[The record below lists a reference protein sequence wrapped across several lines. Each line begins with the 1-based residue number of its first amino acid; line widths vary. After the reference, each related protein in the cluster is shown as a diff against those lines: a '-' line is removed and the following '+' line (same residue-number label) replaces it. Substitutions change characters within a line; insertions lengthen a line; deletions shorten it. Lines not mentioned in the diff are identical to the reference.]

1 MLAINLRNLRTS
13 HQLIW
18 FFLDLLMLILLVV
31 NLFWLLFDALYALAA
46 FRAFLEHQVPAF
58 TALYNPVHRN
68 FLFYDLLFISVFL
81 SEFVIRW
88 IHAVYRREYQ
98 RWYFYPIAHWYD
110 LLGCIPAS
118 GARILRF
125 LRVFSIVYRL
135 QKYGIIDITQTRLFE
150 FVRFYYE
157 AFMEE
162 LSDRVVIK
170 VLSGTQEEVKRG
182 SPLVQRIQEDVL
194 LPRRDL
200 LVDFLSSRIARY
212 AQEGYMPKQQELR
225 AYLNARVISA
235 MNRNRDLG
243 RIREL
248 PVFGSWASGTLDRA
262 VGDITAEVIEQIL
275 QDLSSPEN
283 HAFVEDLVDV
293 MLTRHERESTQAH
306 DAFIQ
311 GLIETLELVKDQVAV
326 KRWQEV
332 LAEKDERKAAD
343 KAARKEQQKAST

>member
-1 MLAINLRNLRTS
+1 MLTINLRNLRTS
-13 HQLIW
+13 HQTLW
-18 FFLDLLMLILLVV
+18 FALDMLMLVLLVI
-31 NLFWLLFDALYALAA
+31 NLVWLLFDSLYAVDVL
-46 FRAFLEHQVPAF
+46 RDFLTQEVPAF
-58 TALYNPVHRN
+58 TAFYNPIHRH
-68 FLFYDLLFISVFL
+68 FLFYDLMFIGVFL
-81 SEFVIRW
+81 SEFAVRW
-88 IHAVYRREYQ
+88 VHAVYRREYQ
-98 RWYFYPIAHWYD
+98 RWYFYPIVHWYD

-135 QKYGIIDITQTRLFE
+135 QKYGVIDITNTRLFE
-150 FVRFYYE
+150 FLRFYYD

-182 SPLVQRIQEDVL
+182 SPLVRRIQEEVL

-200 LVDFLSSRIARY
+200 LVDFLSARITRY
-212 AQEGYMPKQQELR
+212 AREGYMPRQQELR

-275 QDLSSPEN
+275 NDLSSPDN
-283 HAFVEDLVDV
+283 HDFVEDLVDV
-293 MLTRHERESTQAH
+293 LLTPHERESSQAN
-306 DAFIQ
+306 AAAIQ
-311 GLIETLELVKDQVAV
+311 GVIETLELVKDQVAV
-326 KRWQEV
+326 KRWQEA
-332 LAEKDERKAAD
+332 LAEKDERKAAEKVTRRD
-343 KAARKEQQKAST
+343 QKAST

>member
-1 MLAINLRNLRTS
+1 MLNINLRNLRTS
-13 HQLIW
+13 HQTLW
-18 FFLDLLMLILLVV
+18 FALDMLMLVLLVI
-31 NLFWLLFDALYALAA
+31 NLVWLLFDSLYAVVVL
-46 FRAFLEHQVPAF
+46 RDLLTQQMPAF
-58 TALYNPVHRN
+58 TAFYNPIHRH
-68 FLFYDLLFISVFL
+68 FLFYDLMFIGIFL
-81 SEFVIRW
+81 SEFAVRW
-88 IHAVYRREYQ
+88 VHAAYRREYQ

-118 GARILRF
+118 GARVLRF

-135 QKYGIIDITQTRLFE
+135 QKYGVIDITNTRLFE
-150 FVRFYYE
+150 FLRFYYD

-182 SPLVQRIQEDVL
+182 SPLVRRVQEEVL

-200 LVDFLSSRIARY
+200 LVDFLSARITRY
-212 AQEGYMPKQQELR
+212 AREGYMPRQQELR

-275 QDLSSPEN
+275 NDLSSPDN
-283 HAFVEDLVDV
+283 HNFVEDLVDV
-293 MLTRHERESTQAH
+293 LLTPHERENSEANTAV
-306 DAFIQ
+306 IQ
-311 GLIETLELVKDQVAV
+311 GVIETLELVKDQVAV
-326 KRWQEV
+326 KRWQEA
-332 LAEKDERKAAD
+332 LAEKDEQKAAD
-343 KAARKEQQKAST
+343 RATQQEQKAST

>member
-1 MLAINLRNLRTS
+1 MLTINLRNLRTS
-13 HQLIW
+13 HQTLW
-18 FFLDLLMLILLVV
+18 FALDMLMLVLLVI
-31 NLFWLLFDALYALAA
+31 NLVWLLFDSLYAVDVL
-46 FRAFLEHQVPAF
+46 RDFLTQEVPAF
-58 TALYNPVHRN
+58 TAFYNPIHRH
-68 FLFYDLLFISVFL
+68 FLFYDLMFIGVFL
-81 SEFVIRW
+81 SEFAVRW
-88 IHAVYRREYQ
+88 VHAVYRREYQ
-98 RWYFYPIAHWYD
+98 RWYFYPIVHWYD

-135 QKYGIIDITQTRLFE
+135 QKYGVIDITNTRLFE
-150 FVRFYYE
+150 FLRFYYD

-182 SPLVQRIQEDVL
+182 SPLVRRIQEEVL

-200 LVDFLSSRIARY
+200 LVDFLSARITRY
-212 AQEGYMPKQQELR
+212 AREGYMPKQQELR

-275 QDLSSPEN
+275 NDLSSPDN
-283 HAFVEDLVDV
+283 HDFVEDLVDV
-293 MLTRHERESTQAH
+293 LLTPHERESSEAN
-306 DAFIQ
+306 AAAIQ
-311 GLIETLELVKDQVAV
+311 GVIETLELVKDQVAV
-326 KRWQEV
+326 KRWQEA
-332 LAEKDERKAAD
+332 LAEKDERKAAEKVTRRD
-343 KAARKEQQKAST
+343 QKAST

>member
-1 MLAINLRNLRTS
+1 MFAINLRNLRTS

-18 FFLDLLMLILLVV
+18 FTLDALMLVLLVV
-31 NLFWLLFDALYALAA
+31 NLAWLLFDSLYGVNVIRDFLSQQLPPLTA
-46 FRAFLEHQVPAF
+46 FYDPI
-58 TALYNPVHRN
+58 HRH
-68 FLFYDLLFISVFL
+68 FLFYDLMFIGVFL
-81 SEFVIRW
+81 SEFTVRW
-88 IHAVYRREYQ
+88 IHAVYRHEYQ

-135 QKYGIIDITQTRLFE
+135 QKYGVIDITKTRLFE
-150 FVRFYYE
+150 FLRFYYD

-162 LSDRVVIK
+162 LSDRVVTK

-182 SPLVQRIQEDVL
+182 SPLVRRIQEEVL

-200 LVDFLSSRIARY
+200 LVDFLSSRISRY
-212 AQEGYMPKQQELR
+212 AREGYLPKQQELR

-275 QDLSSPEN
+275 EDLSSPDN
-283 HAFVEDLVDV
+283 HDFVEDLVDV
-293 MLTRHERESTQAH
+293 LLTHHERDDSQASK
-306 DAFIQ
+306 AIIQ
-311 GLIETLELVKDQVAV
+311 GVIETLELVKDQVAV
-326 KRWQEV
+326 KRWQEA
-332 LAEKDERKAAD
+332 LTEKDERMAAE
-343 KAARKEQQKAST
+343 KAARKAQKAST

>member
-1 MLAINLRNLRTS
+1 MLTINLRNLRTS
-13 HQLIW
+13 HQTLW
-18 FFLDLLMLILLVV
+18 FALDMLMLVLLVI
-31 NLFWLLFDALYALAA
+31 NLVWLLFDSLYAVNVL
-46 FRAFLEHQVPAF
+46 RDLLTQQVPAF
-58 TALYNPVHRN
+58 TASYNPIHRH
-68 FLFYDLLFISVFL
+68 FLFYDLMFIGIFL
-81 SEFVIRW
+81 SEFAVRW
-88 IHAVYRREYQ
+88 VHAIYRREYQ

-135 QKYGIIDITQTRLFE
+135 QKYGVIDITNTRLFE
-150 FVRFYYE
+150 FLRFYYD

-162 LSDRVVIK
+162 LSDRVVLK

-182 SPLVQRIQEDVL
+182 SPLVRRVQEEVL

-200 LVDFLSSRIARY
+200 LVDFLSARITRY
-212 AQEGYMPKQQELR
+212 AREGYMPRQQELR
-225 AYLNARVISA
+225 AYLNTRVISA

-275 QDLSSPEN
+275 NDLSSPDN
-283 HAFVEDLVDV
+283 HDFVEDLVDV
-293 MLTRHERESTQAH
+293 LLTPHERENSEANTAV
-306 DAFIQ
+306 IQ
-311 GLIETLELVKDQVAV
+311 GVIETLELVKDQVAV
-326 KRWQEV
+326 KRWQET
-332 LAEKDERKAAD
+332 LAEKDEQKAAD
-343 KAARKEQQKAST
+343 RATRQEQKAST

>member
-1 MLAINLRNLRTS
+1 MLALNLRKLRTS
-13 HQLIW
+13 HQGLWFAIDAIMLVLLI
-18 FFLDLLMLILLVV
+18 V
-31 NLFWLLFDALYALAA
+31 NLTWLLLDSLYAMPFIRDLVSQQMPAVAA
-46 FRAFLEHQVPAF
+46 F
-58 TALYNPVHRN
+58 YNPVHRH
-68 FLFYDLLFISVFL
+68 FLFYDLMFIGVFL
-81 SEFVIRW
+81 SEFMVRW
-88 IHAVYRREYQ
+88 IHAIYRREYQ

-118 GARILRF
+118 GARLLRF

-135 QKYGIIDITQTRLFE
+135 QQYGVIDITNTRLFA
-150 FVRFYYE
+150 FLRFYYE

-170 VLSGTQEEVKRG
+170 ALSGTQDEVQRG
-182 SPLVQRIQEDVL
+182 SPLIHRIQQEVL
-194 LPRRDL
+194 LPRREL
-200 LVDFLSSRIARY
+200 LVDFLSSRITRY
-212 AQEGYMPKQQELR
+212 AREGYMPKQQELR

-275 QDLSSPEN
+275 EDLSSPNN
-283 HAFVEDLVDV
+283 HDFVGDVVDV
-293 MLTRHERESTQAH
+293 LLTHRERD
-306 DAFIQ
+306 DAQTNDDLIQ
-311 GLIETLELVKDQVAV
+311 GVIETLELVKDQVAV

-332 LAEKDERKAAD
+332 LSEKDERKAAE
-343 KAARKEQQKAST
+343 KAARKEQKAST